1 MSHFRKNSIFAQ
13 TGLIRDL
20 LNPIEYFVMTKTKF
34 CWLAFTLLA
43 ARGFAQTDSVKQNM
57 RQNPEIYKIHYKVEV
72 PATVVAAGITLL
84 NFSGISKKSN
94 STEAQIE
101 SLDKSN
107 IPFFDRWTVH
117 VYSKSLD
124 QASYIPFYVAIPL
137 PLLCL
142 VDKKMR
148 QDFWKIGYLYI
159 EALAATGVVYSTAV
173 NLTNRYRPF
182 TYNLKSPMDLAME
195 SNSKKSFFAGHVALV
210 ATSSFFMAR
219 VYADYHPD
227 SKLKW
232 VFYGG
237 AGALTAATGIM
248 RNLAGMHF
256 LSDVLL
262 GAAVG
267 TCSGLLVPGLHKI
280 KPGKPPHLTI
290 LPFGGTGAGFTAI
303 YKL

>member
-1 MSHFRKNSIFAQ
+1 MSFLYK
-13 TGLIRDL
+13 TGFCCIAL
-20 LNPIEYFVMTKTKF
+20 LMQ
-34 CWLAFTLLA
+34 AG
-43 ARGFAQTDSVKQNM
+43 RGFAQPDSSHSDHFP
-57 RQNPEIYKIHYKVEV
+57 NPAVYKINFKTEV
-72 PATVVAAGITLL
+72 PATVIAAGITLF

-94 STEAQIE
+94 STQAQIE
-101 SLDKSN
+101 NLDKSN

-117 VYSKSLD
+117 VYSNPID
-124 QASYIPFYVAIPL
+124 QASYIPFYIAIPL

-142 VDKKMR
+142 ADKKMR
-148 QDFWKIGYLYI
+148 ADFWKIGYLYI
-159 EALAATGVVYSTAV
+159 EALSATGVLYSTAV

-182 TYNLKSPMDLAME
+182 TYESASPLNMAVE

-210 ATSSFFMAR
+210 ATSTFFMAK

-232 VFYGG
+232 VFYTG
-237 AGALTAATGIM
+237 AGALTAATGVM

-262 GAAVG
+262 GATVG
-267 TCSGLLVPGLHKI
+267 TLSGILVPGLHKT
-280 KPGKPPHLTI
+280 KPGKTQHLTI

-303 YKL
+303 YRI

>member
-1 MSHFRKNSIFAQ
+1 MSALFRYWFCCIVL
-13 TGLIRDL
+13 LIL
-20 LNPIEYFVMTKTKF
+20 T
-34 CWLAFTLLA
+34 
-43 ARGFAQTDSVKQNM
+43 ARGFGQANSVKND
-57 RQNPEIYKIHYKVEV
+57 NVLKPEIYKINYRLEV

-84 NFSGISKKSN
+84 NFSGISKKPN
-94 STEAQIE
+94 STEAQIQ

-117 VYSKSLD
+117 VYSNSID

-142 VDKKMR
+142 ADQKMR
-148 QDFWKIGYLYI
+148 KDFWKIGYLYI

-182 TYNLKSPMDLAME
+182 TYNAESPINMAIQ

-210 ATSSFFMAR
+210 ATSSFFMAK

-237 AGALTAATGIM
+237 AGALTAATGVM

-256 LSDVLL
+256 LSDILL
-262 GAAVG
+262 GATVG
-267 TCSGLLVPGLHKI
+267 TLSGLLVPGLHKI

-290 LPFGGTGAGFTAI
+290 LPFGENGAGFTALYRI
-303 YKL
+303 

>member
-1 MSHFRKNSIFAQ
+1 MTVVFKNEFFCIIMLMLSG
-13 TGLIRDL
+13 TG
-20 LNPIEYFVMTKTKF
+20 FGQV
-34 CWLAFTLLA
+34 
-43 ARGFAQTDSVKQNM
+43 DSVKVNSDLK
-57 RQNPEIYKIHYKVEV
+57 PEVYKINYRVEV
-72 PATVVAAGITLL
+72 PVTVVGIGVNLL
-84 NFSGISKKSN
+84 NFYGMSKKPN
-94 STEAQIE
+94 STEEQIK

-117 VYSKSLD
+117 VYSKSID

-142 VDKKMR
+142 ADQKMR
-148 QDFWKIGYLYI
+148 KDFWQIGYLYI
-159 EALAATGVVYSTAV
+159 EALSATGVVYSTAV

-182 TYNLKSPMDLAME
+182 TYESESPMDLAVQ

-210 ATSSFFMAR
+210 ATSSFFMAK

-232 VFYGG
+232 VFYTG
-237 AGALTAATGIM
+237 AGALTAATGVM

-262 GAAVG
+262 GATVG
-267 TCSGLLVPGLHKI
+267 TLSGLLVPGLHKI
-280 KPGKPPHLTI
+280 KPGKTPHLTI

>member
-1 MSHFRKNSIFAQ
+1 MKSLTIK
-13 TGLIRDL
+13 
-20 LNPIEYFVMTKTKF
+20 TKT
-34 CWLAFTLLA
+34 CCIILLMLAG
-43 ARGFAQTDSVKQNM
+43 RGFAQPDSAKYKM
-57 RQNPEIYKIHYKVEV
+57 LPNPEIYKIHYRTEV
-72 PATVVAAGITLL
+72 PVTVVAAGITLI
-84 NFSGISKKSN
+84 NFAGISKKDN

-101 SLDKSN
+101 SLDKNN

-117 VYSKSLD
+117 VYSKSID

-142 VDKKMR
+142 ADKKMR
-148 QDFWKIGYLYI
+148 KDFWKIGYLYL

-182 TYNLKSPMDLAME
+182 TYNLESPMDLAVQ

-210 ATSSFFMAR
+210 ATSGFFMAK

-232 VFYGG
+232 VFYTG

-267 TCSGLLVPGLHKI
+267 TCSGLLVPSLHKI
-280 KPGKPPHLTI
+280 KPGKTPHLTI

-303 YKL
+303 YRI

>member
-1 MSHFRKNSIFAQ
+1 MKTFIIK
-13 TGLIRDL
+13 
-20 LNPIEYFVMTKTKF
+20 TKTCCF
-34 CWLAFTLLA
+34 ILLMLAG
-43 ARGFAQTDSVKQNM
+43 RGFAQTDSVKYRMPPNQ
-57 RQNPEIYKIHYKVEV
+57 QIYKINYRTEV
-72 PATVVAAGITLL
+72 PFTVVAAAITGF
-84 NFSGISKKSN
+84 NFSQISQKTN
-94 STEAQIE
+94 STETQIE
-101 SLDKSN
+101 NLDKDN

-117 VYSKSLD
+117 VYSKSID

-142 VDKKMR
+142 VDQKMR
-148 QDFWKIGYLYI
+148 KDFWKIGYLYV
-159 EALAATGVVYSTAV
+159 EALAATGVVYSSAV
-173 NLTNRYRPF
+173 ALTNRYRPF
-182 TYNLKSPMDLAME
+182 TYNKESPMDLAME

-232 VFYGG
+232 VFYTG

-267 TCSGLLVPGLHKI
+267 TASGLLVPSLHKI
-280 KPGKPPHLTI
+280 KPGKTPHLTI
-290 LPFGGTGAGFTAI
+290 LPFGGMGTGFTAI
-303 YKL
+303 YRI

>member
-1 MSHFRKNSIFAQ
+1 MTIHYKSGYCCGILLLMAGWSFAQ
-13 TGLIRDL
+13 S
-20 LNPIEYFVMTKTKF
+20 
-34 CWLAFTLLA
+34 
-43 ARGFAQTDSVKQNM
+43 DSVKHTM
-57 RQNPEIYKIHYKVEV
+57 LPVPETYKISYRPEV
-72 PATVVAAGITLL
+72 PITVVAAGITLL

-94 STEAQIE
+94 STESQIE
-101 SLDKSN
+101 NLDKAN

-117 VYSKSLD
+117 EYSNQMD

-142 VDKKMR
+142 ADKKMR
-148 QDFWKIGYLYI
+148 KDFWKIGYLYL
-159 EALAATGVVYSTAV
+159 EALTATGVVYSTAV

-182 TYNLKSPMDLAME
+182 TYNKESPMYLAVQ

-210 ATSSFFMAR
+210 ATSTFFMAK

-232 VFYGG
+232 VFYAG
-237 AGALTAATGIM
+237 AGAMTAATGIM

-262 GAAVG
+262 GATVG
-267 TCSGLLVPGLHKI
+267 TLSGIFVPGLHKI
-280 KPGKPPHLTI
+280 KPGKTPHLTI

-303 YKL
+303 YRI

>member
-1 MSHFRKNSIFAQ
+1 MSKQIILFVILLLPGSRSPAQIDSAKNHQIPHF
-13 TGLIRDL
+13 
-20 LNPIEYFVMTKTKF
+20 
-34 CWLAFTLLA
+34 
-43 ARGFAQTDSVKQNM
+43 
-57 RQNPEIYKIHYKVEV
+57 EIYKIHYRYEV
-72 PATVVAAGITLL
+72 PVTVVAAGITGF
-84 NFSGISKKSN
+84 NFSGISKKEN

-101 SLDKSN
+101 NLDKNN

-117 VYSKSLD
+117 VYSRSMD
-124 QASYIPFYVAIPL
+124 QASYIPFYLAIPL

-142 VDKKMR
+142 ADNKMR
-148 QDFWKIGYLYI
+148 KDFWKIGYLYI

-182 TYNLKSPMDLAME
+182 TYESGSPMDLAVQ

-210 ATSSFFMAR
+210 ATSSFFMAK

-232 VFYGG
+232 VFYST
-237 AGALTAATGIM
+237 AGALTAATGLM

-262 GAAVG
+262 GATVG
-267 TCSGLLVPGLHKI
+267 TLSGILVPSLHKI
-280 KPGKPPHLTI
+280 KPGKTPHLTI

-303 YKL
+303 YRI

>member
-1 MSHFRKNSIFAQ
+1 MRPTFK
-13 TGLIRDL
+13 TGFCCIAFLIQ
-20 LNPIEYFVMTKTKF
+20 
-34 CWLAFTLLA
+34 AG
-43 ARGFAQTDSVKQNM
+43 RGFAQPDSAKFKHFP
-57 RQNPEIYKIHYKVEV
+57 NPEIYKIKYRTEV
-72 PATVVAAGITLL
+72 PVTAIAAGITLF
-84 NFSGISKKSN
+84 NFSGISKKEN

-101 SLDKSN
+101 NLDKNN

-117 VYSKSLD
+117 VYSKSID

-142 VDKKMR
+142 ADKKMR
-148 QDFWKIGYLYI
+148 ADCGKIGYLYI

-182 TYNLKSPMDLAME
+182 TYNLESPQDLAVQ
-195 SNSKKSFFAGHVALV
+195 SNSKKSFFSGHVALV
-210 ATSSFFMAR
+210 ATSAFFMAK
-219 VYADYHPD
+219 VYDDYHPD
-227 SKLKW
+227 SRLKW
-232 VFYGG
+232 VFYGT

-262 GAAVG
+262 GATVG
-267 TCSGLLVPGLHKI
+267 TLSGILVPGLHKI
-280 KPGKPPHLTI
+280 KPGKNPNLTI

-303 YKL
+303 YRM

>member
-1 MSHFRKNSIFAQ
+1 MDNRKRMKTFTI
-13 TGLIRDL
+13 T
-20 LNPIEYFVMTKTKF
+20 TKT
-34 CWLAFTLLA
+34 CCIILLMMA
-43 ARGFAQTDSVKQNM
+43 GRGFAQSDTTKYRMLPNQ
-57 RQNPEIYKIHYKVEV
+57 PIYKINYRTEV
-72 PATVVAAGITLL
+72 PVTVVAAGITLL
-84 NFSGISKKSN
+84 NFSGISKKEN

-101 SLDKSN
+101 NLDKNN

-117 VYSKSLD
+117 VYSKSID
-124 QASYIPFYVAIPL
+124 QTSYIPFYVAIPL

-142 VDKKMR
+142 ADKKMR
-148 QDFWKIGYLYI
+148 KDFWKIGYLYL

-182 TYNLKSPMDLAME
+182 TYESGSPMDLAVE

-210 ATSSFFMAR
+210 ATSTFFMAK

-262 GAAVG
+262 GATVG
-267 TCSGLLVPGLHKI
+267 TLSGLLVPSLHKI
-280 KPGKPPHLTI
+280 KPGKTPHLTI

-303 YKL
+303 YRI

>member
-1 MSHFRKNSIFAQ
+1 MRLLFK
-13 TGLIRDL
+13 TGFCCIIVLI
-20 LNPIEYFVMTKTKF
+20 ESG
-34 CWLAFTLLA
+34 
-43 ARGFAQTDSVKQNM
+43 RGFAQTDPGKYNGIAH
-57 RQNPEIYKIHYKVEV
+57 PEIYKIHYRAEV
-72 PATVVAAGITLL
+72 PATVVAAGITLI

-101 SLDKSN
+101 NLDKNN

-117 VYSKSLD
+117 VYSKSID

-142 VDKKMR
+142 ADKKMR
-148 QDFWKIGYLYI
+148 ADFWKIGYLYI

-182 TYNLKSPMDLAME
+182 TYESGSPMNLAVE

-210 ATSSFFMAR
+210 ATSSFFMAK
-219 VYADYHPD
+219 VYADYHPE

-232 VFYGG
+232 VFYAG
-237 AGALTAATGIM
+237 AGAMTAATGVM

-262 GAAVG
+262 GATVG
-267 TCSGLLVPGLHKI
+267 TLSGILVPGLHKI
-280 KPGKPPHLTI
+280 KPGKTPHLTI
-290 LPFGGTGAGFTAI
+290 LPFGGTGAGFTA
-303 YKL
+303 YYRL

>member
-1 MSHFRKNSIFAQ
+1 MTRKFNTGICCIIVLLPACRCFAQ
-13 TGLIRDL
+13 
-20 LNPIEYFVMTKTKF
+20 P
-34 CWLAFTLLA
+34 
-43 ARGFAQTDSVKQNM
+43 DSAKYTMLSNQ
-57 RQNPEIYKIHYKVEV
+57 QIYKIKYRTEV
-72 PATVVAAGITLL
+72 PATVIAAGITLF
-84 NFSGISKKSN
+84 NFSGISKKDN
-94 STEAQIE
+94 STEVQIE
-101 SLDKSN
+101 NLDKNN

-117 VYSKSLD
+117 VYSKSID

-142 VDKKMR
+142 ADQKMR
-148 QDFWKIGYLYI
+148 KDFWQIGYLYI

-182 TYNLKSPMDLAME
+182 TYESESPMDLAVQ

-210 ATSSFFMAR
+210 ATSSFFMAK

-232 VFYGG
+232 VFYTG
-237 AGALTAATGIM
+237 AGALTAATGVM

-262 GAAVG
+262 GATVG
-267 TCSGLLVPGLHKI
+267 TLSGLLVPGLHKI
-280 KPGKPPHLTI
+280 KPGKMPHLTI